1 MNTRLVMASIGVFLG
16 LSGVCSAAPQTAQ
29 GVIYFH
35 GSIEEEPCT
44 PSMVPDVSGSSLTFN
59 LSQCPTLSRGN
70 DIRVSAV
77 GPSRTVTALDRSAV
91 DVKLVADSGQA
102 GRYYDQ
108 QYVLVDKA
116 GKPVNSGTYLITLT
130 SP

>member
-1 MNTRLVMASIGVFLG
+1 MGTRLWMASIGVFLG
-16 LSGVCSAAPQTAQ
+16 LSGVCTAAPQTAQ

-44 PSMVPDVSGSSLTFN
+44 PSTVPDVSGRGITFN

-70 DIRVSAV
+70 EIHVNPV
-77 GPSRTVTALDRSAV
+77 GPSRTVTALDHSAV
-91 DVKLVADSGQA
+91 EVKLVADSGSA

-116 GKPVNSGTYLITLT
+116 GKRVESGAYLITLT